1 MRNLAAHPLIIVGSG
16 GSVTAGDL
24 VLRLHQSFARLPAVV
39 LTPYEFILKPGDDV
53 SAVLLL
59 SAGGGN
65 PDIVNAARHASASN
79 QPVLGGIIGR
89 IGSPLASQLS
99 DCRHAQRIE
108 LDLPVINDPLGV
120 NSLVA
125 TMALLSRAYATVFGE
140 GEMEVE
146 VLALPKRVDGDALDR
161 PFFDVLAAGWSSPA
175 AHHFTSEC
183 NEAALGRALLT
194 DYRNFAH
201 GGYHALTQRSDKT
214 TVVAFISPECHEVAA
229 MTLELLPKDVPT
241 IVIETAKEGSY
252 GAIEL
257 LLLTSELISRVSTRA
272 AAAESKQPSSATMT
286 RELYEIDVLQ
296 HHRVSA
302 QSGDRRR
309 DRIDYWI
316 QRKVGGAAWGSAT
329 PNERDTWRSEYEK
342 WAALQRSVD
351 VGGIVFDYDGTICE
365 MDERF
370 TRPSAAVAAALTRLV
385 ERGLFLGVA
394 SGRGRLL
401 FDTIKALIP
410 EEHWDRVAIGPHN
423 GAFAMSLT
431 DQYPER
437 QRPTDLMREAGG
449 ILQASPLISALA
461 KVSYGGELQ
470 VTVME
475 TKPLP
480 AGMLYRIVL
489 EALATEPQVF
499 AAVSAYSSGLTVDV
513 IGGGASKRRVVDY
526 LAERVASD
534 LSTNRAQIFAIGDQG
549 SLDGN
554 DFALLSHSH
563 SLSVHKVS
571 SLFDQCWNLARPGRR
586 GSRAFIDYL
595 DAVVPREAG
604 GNIFK
609 FDLDSLES
617 A

>member
-1 MRNLAAHPLIIVGSG
+1 VRNLAAHPLIIVGSG

-79 QPVLGGIIGR
+79 HPVLGGVIGR
-89 IGSPLASQLS
+89 VGSPLASQLS

-140 GEMEVE
+140 REMDVE

-201 GGYHALTQRSDKT
+201 GGYHALTQRSDRT

-229 MTLELLPKDVPT
+229 MTLDLLPKDVPT
-241 IVIETAKEGSY
+241 IVIETAKEGSE

-257 LLLTSELISRVSTRA
+257 LLLTSELISRVSARA
-272 AAAESKQPSSATMT
+272 AIESKQSPVATMT

-296 HHRVSA
+296 HHRAST

-309 DRIDYWI
+309 DRIDHWI

-329 PNERDTWRSEYEK
+329 ADERDTWRGEYEK
-342 WAALQRSVD
+342 WAALQRAVN

-385 ERGLFLGVA
+385 ESGLSLGVA

-410 EEHWDRVAIGPHN
+410 EEHWDSVAIGPHN
-423 GAFAMSLT
+423 GSFVMSLA
-431 DQYPER
+431 DPYPEDR
-437 QRPTDLMREAGG
+437 RPTDLMREVAR

-480 AGMLYRIVL
+480 AGMLHRIVL
-489 EALATEPQVF
+489 EALATEPEVF

-526 LAERVASD
+526 LAERMASD
-534 LSTNRAQIFAIGDQG
+534 PATTRPQVFAIGDQG

-595 DAVVPREAG
+595 EAVAPREAG
-604 GNIFK
+604 GKIFR